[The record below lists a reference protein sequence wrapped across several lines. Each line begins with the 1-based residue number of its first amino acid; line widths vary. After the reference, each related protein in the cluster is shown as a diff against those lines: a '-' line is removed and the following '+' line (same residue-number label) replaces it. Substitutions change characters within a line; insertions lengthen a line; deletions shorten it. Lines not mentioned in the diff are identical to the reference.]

1 MKGSDALS
9 YSLAVAAAFLGTSSA
24 LPPQYFRQMQNPRL
38 EGRPGSEFAPV
49 NGDGR
54 GAPMGPPVDAR
65 FSVPEAQSAEYPTDA
80 RPAQALSAAP
90 PGAAPDAPAA
100 TPPAPAPSTPG
111 QPAPKP
117 APEQPAPKPAPEQP
131 VPKPA
136 PEQPAPK
143 PPAPGQPAPAPSTPG
158 QPAPKPAPEQPAPKQ
173 PAPKPAPEQ
182 PAPAPST
189 PGQPAPKPA
198 PEQPAPKPAP
208 EQPAPKQP
216 APKPAPA
223 PAPAPA
229 PPAPAEAGKGG
240 DNSACAKIQPEV
252 EKFLK
257 AHPKEQPRVPAKMAY
272 DCLQSVPN
280 KVGPAT
286 EMIRSLKAFVGWQS
300 TLAFLKAPPRDYML
314 PPTDILGG
322 LDDIADSAQ
331 KGQYKSEYE
340 FQTAIV
346 EHLVTAHDGHFS
358 YRPDVFKAFTFRN
371 KLIAKVASVSVDGAA
386 LPKLYHMEPLL
397 KSINNSTGTAD
408 KGFPLAISKINGQPA
423 AALIEALNLKY
434 SSFQDPDSQW
444 NSQLPS
450 YAAPDAAPVLAA
462 SRVYQGEKVTVTYED
477 GSEKSEESFALLRQ
491 GVNFRGVKTGEDF
504 YNKFC
509 TPDSILSSPDNI
521 SFQIQKTNTSTN
533 GTSPSTKKKPPVQP
547 FIQGYPWPV
556 IRDSGS
562 NITHG
567 YFLNGTGYDKVAV
580 LALNAFAPD
589 DDVKGDDYIKN
600 YQDVI
605 ADFLVKC
612 KDEGKTKLVVDVTGN
627 GGGFVVA
634 GYELFAQL
642 FPEVKPFQANNLRLT
657 DSLIDIA
664 RVSNNVLN
672 GPNVTQRFKGGN
684 ERAAVSV
691 LQNSEV
697 TFNLMPG
704 YVYTP
709 EGHNMTTEDQILAPV
724 QLKGDKFTAYQ
735 STPYNETSADFNL
748 TGTGSRAPAPPP
760 VFKPDDVVILTD
772 GTCGSTCTLFSYL
785 AIKQANV
792 RTTVVGGRPQ
802 VGKMQS
808 IAGVEGSQVFAMESL
823 AAGARAVMTLAPKDR
838 ARELRNGEMGILA
851 SAYALTRAA
860 TPGSAGSINGKNAFS
875 MDNAQLPLQFL
886 YQPANCR
893 VFHTRETIM
902 NPAET
907 WKRVVDATWS
917 DPDRFCVEDSQVG
930 LNETDSI
937 GKKKEDPL
945 FRLGTA
951 GVARLGAPSLAMV
964 ISAVVGVL
972 FGLAV
977 V

>member
-1 MKGSDALS
+1 MKGSDALG
-9 YSLAVAAAFLGTSSA
+9 YSLAVAAAFLSASSA
-24 LPPQYFRQMQNPRL
+24 LPPQYLREMKNPRL

-54 GAPMGPPVDAR
+54 GGPLGPPVDAK
-65 FSVPEAQSAEYPTDA
+65 FSTTEAQSADYPTDA
-80 RPAQALSAAP
+80 RPDQGQSAP
-90 PGAAPDAPAA
+90 SGPVPNAPAA
-100 TPPAPAPSTPG
+100 TPPAPP
-111 QPAPKP
+111 
-117 APEQPAPKPAPEQP
+117 
-131 VPKPA
+131 
-136 PEQPAPK
+136 
-143 PPAPGQPAPAPSTPG
+143 
-158 QPAPKPAPEQPAPKQ
+158 
-173 PAPKPAPEQ
+173 
-182 PAPAPST
+182 PST

-208 EQPAPKQP
+208 EQPAPKPAPEQP
-216 APKPAPA
+216 APKPAPEQ
-223 PAPAPA
+223 PAPKQPVPK
-229 PPAPAEAGKGG
+229 PPAPAETGKG
-240 DNSACAKIQPEV
+240 DDMACAKIQPEV

-257 AHPKEQPRVPAKMAY
+257 EHPKEQARIPAKMAY

-280 KVGPAT
+280 KVGPAQD
-286 EMIRSLKAFVGWQS
+286 MIRSLKAFVGWQS

-340 FQTAIV
+340 FQAAIV

-397 KSINNSTGTAD
+397 KSINNSTGTAS
-408 KGFPLAISKINGQPA
+408 KGFPPAIVKINGQPA
-423 AALIEALNLKY
+423 ATLIESLNLKY

-477 GSEKSEESFALLRQ
+477 GSEKSEQSFALLRR
-491 GVNFRGVKTGEDF
+491 GVNFTGIKTGEDF

-521 SFQIQKTNTSTN
+521 SFQVQKTNTSTN
-533 GTSPSTKKKPPVQP
+533 GTSPSTKKKPKVQP
-547 FIQGYPWPV
+547 FIEGYPWPV
-556 IRDSGS
+556 IRDDGG

-589 DDVKGDDYIKN
+589 NDVQGSDYIKN

-657 DSLIDIA
+657 DSLIDLA

-704 YVYTP
+704 FVYTP
-709 EGHNMTTEDQILAPV
+709 EGHNMTEEQILAPV
-724 QLKGDKFTAYQ
+724 QIKGDKFTAYQ

-772 GTCGSTCTLFSYL
+772 GTCGSTCTIFSYL

-792 RTTVVGGRPQ
+792 RSTVVGGRPQ
-802 VGKMQS
+802 VGRMQS

-823 AAGARAVMTLAPKDR
+823 AAGARAVMTLAPKER

-860 TPGSAGSINGKNAFS
+860 TPGSAGSVNGKNAFS

-893 VFHTRETIM
+893 VFHTRETVM
-902 NPAET
+902 SPAET
-907 WKRVVDATWS
+907 WKRVVDATWT

-930 LNETDSI
+930 LNETDGI

-951 GVARLGAPSLAMV
+951 GVARLGAPSLAV
-964 ISAVVGVL
+964 LVSAVVGVL
-972 FGLAV
+972 LGLAV